1 MKFHGFVAGVAFA
14 GLTSFAHAAVIERTF
29 DVTASSFALI
39 SGSSA
44 PAPVDPV
51 DLNFTLLIDTSMS
64 VTSPST
70 AGFTINS
77 FNLPDPPYS
86 LEYTYDSG
94 TGYLTVATYPAANDS
109 CAVGVASYC
118 VTVADLTGDA
128 PVGYGATQTTDSGGI
143 WQTGNISVTASAIG
157 GVPEP
162 STWALML
169 IGFGGVG
176 WLVSRR
182 RRGEISY

>member
-1 MKFHGFVAGVAFA
+1 MGSALFA
-14 GLTSFAHAAVIERTF
+14 ALTSFAHAAVIERTF

-94 TGYLTVATYPAANDS
+94 TGYLTVATYS
-109 CAVGVASYC
+109 RGQRFVR
-118 VTVADLTGDA
+118 
-128 PVGYGATQTTDSGGI
+128 GG
-143 WQTGNISVTASAIG
+143 
-157 GVPEP
+157 
-162 STWALML
+162 
-169 IGFGGVG
+169 
-176 WLVSRR
+176 SRLLLR
-182 RRGEISY
+182 HRG